1 MDSSWTRPS
10 GVDHK
15 MGDPKVTMAF
25 NTKIVYMIWWYHHFG
40 KRIYILYIYMCYIYY
55 IIYILCIYIY
65 TILSVEHWVSQIG
78 SDKSSTM
85 NRPGQF
91 DHFETVTQM
100 SPVSPIHVT
109 QLRSNTQVVCMVKEF
124 EHKVLHLLIEFHVV
138 IGGLCLSWST
148 SNYKRTRVA
157 KVGLPLGG
165 PQVSLQ

>member
-1 MDSSWTRPS
+1 VDSSWTRPS

-40 KRIYILYIYMCYIYY
+40 KPIYVLY
-55 IIYILCIYIY
+55 IIYIYYNIYIYCVYIYY

-109 QLRSNTQVVCMVKEF
+109 QLRWNNQVVCMVKEF
-124 EHKVLHLLIEFHVV
+124 GHKVLHLLIEFHVV

-148 SNYKRTRVA
+148 SNYKQTRVA